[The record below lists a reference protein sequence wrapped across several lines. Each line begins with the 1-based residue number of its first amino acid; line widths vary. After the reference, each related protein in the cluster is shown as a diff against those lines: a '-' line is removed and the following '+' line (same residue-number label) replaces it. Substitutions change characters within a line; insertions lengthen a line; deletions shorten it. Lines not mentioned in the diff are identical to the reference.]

1 MLGPCVLLALAGG
14 AAATVPTQEVTLAFP
29 PAVAVPATAALVREG
44 RGEPAPVVLARRGE
58 AWVAALADDAVAAEE
73 VWALAGDDWV
83 SSPVRGQPVEALAV
97 RAAGRLEGS
106 VDVPPGSR
114 SPAWGWVEVRPAAAG
129 ESAARAP
136 ERFPLLVSSHRFS
149 ALIPVGRWQAA
160 LEFPGFSRVELGEM
174 AMAAGA
180 TLALPAPVVLHPAAT
195 ARLHVVAVNAP
206 GPPGPCRAWMFT
218 AAELDAAQCALVY
231 EGTGGWSEGGVADR
245 LGGVHLQAT
254 AEGEG
259 FAVVEC
265 PPWPPHLAGP
275 AALSVGEEAAV
286 RAEVGPAAGVE
297 VVAPFVVEFAQTHPQ
312 NRAVLAAYPRASRA
326 LSWCA
331 FEAEFAANGEVL
343 LPLLPRG
350 EWELELLA
358 GSRQPATRGS
368 PILTERVVLAPGER
382 QRLVLAQPPL
392 VRGEVQ
398 HGEEKATCLLTFERV
413 GGERWERSLW
423 SDGRGRFVLLGAEQG
438 PAQVSARCTRPSLE
452 AFLPEV
458 EVEPGKP
465 LRLALPAGE
474 LLVTVVDTKGLPQ
487 RGRKVLLR
495 LLEGPGALHS
505 RWGMVGGVSRTSDA
519 AGRARFAGLPAG
531 RYRVDVWADNRR
543 RGAAEVTLEDGE
555 SRRVRVTEQGTSLRL
570 ALRDA
575 GGRPVPGATLW
586 VLGSP
591 AGASLELP
599 PEGLAVDTD
608 AAGEAE
614 LSLAAPLSQPL
625 AVMADVPGWGRMP
638 FLLLPRAAESEEP
651 LELLLPP
658 AGGEIEVLAP
668 EADPDE
674 PLTAFLV
681 RADGALAFL
690 APHPEERW
698 ARAAG
703 EGRWVLGPLGPGS
716 YRLLL
721 LPWPSGQRGPAD
733 FAAFLRAGWAAAS
746 AQGQWVTVVPGQRTV
761 VTAP

>member
-1 MLGPCVLLALAGG
+1 MLGACVLLALAGG

-29 PAVAVPATAALVREG
+29 PAVAVPAAAALLWEG

-58 AWVAALADDAVAAEE
+58 AWVASLPADVVAAEE

-97 RAAGRLEGS
+97 SAAGRLEGS
-106 VDVPPGSR
+106 VDVPPGGQP
-114 SPAWGWVEVRPAAAG
+114 PAWGWVVVTPTSPPAL
-129 ESAARAP
+129 P

-149 ALIPVGRWQAA
+149 AFIPVGRWRAA

-206 GPPGPCRAWMFT
+206 GPPGPCRAWLFT

-231 EGTGGWSEGGVADR
+231 EGTGGWSGGSVADR
-245 LGGVHLQAT
+245 LGGVYLEAT

-265 PPWPPHLAGP
+265 PPWPAHLGGP
-275 AALSVGEEAAV
+275 VTLSVGEEAAV

-297 VVAPFVVEFAQTHPQ
+297 VVAPFVVEFAQTHAQ

-331 FEAEFAANGEVL
+331 FEAEFAADGEVL

-392 VRGEVQ
+392 VRGEVW
-398 HGEEKATCLLTFERV
+398 HGDERATCLLTFERED
-413 GGERWERSLW
+413 GEGWERSLW
-423 SDGRGRFVLLGAEQG
+423 SDERGRFVLLGAEPG
-438 PAQVSARCTRPSLE
+438 PAQVSARCARPSLE

-458 EVEPGKP
+458 EVEPGTP

-474 LLVTVVDTKGLPQ
+474 LLVTVVDNKGLPQ
-487 RGRKVLLR
+487 RGRTVRLR

-531 RYRVDVWADNRR
+531 RYRVDVWAADRR

-555 SRRVRVTEQGTSLRL
+555 RRRVRVSEQGTSLRL
-570 ALRDA
+570 LLRDA
-575 GGRPVPGATLW
+575 GGRPVPGATLT

-591 AGASLELP
+591 AGATLEVP
-599 PEGLAVDTD
+599 PEGMVVDTD

-614 LSLAAPLSQPL
+614 LSLAAPLSHPL
-625 AVMADVPGWGRMP
+625 NILADVPGWGRIA
-638 FLLLPRAAESEEP
+638 FLLLPRPAEAEEP

-658 AGGEIEVLAP
+658 AGGEIELLAP
-668 EADPDE
+668 EGDPDE
-674 PLTAFLV
+674 PLAAFLV
-681 RADGALAFL
+681 RDDGALAYFGV
-690 APHPEERW
+690 HPEERW
-698 ARAAG
+698 ARVAG

-721 LPWPSGQRGPAD
+721 LPWPSGPRGAAD
-733 FAAFLRAGWAAAS
+733 VAAFVRAAWAATA
-746 AQGQWVTVVPGQRTV
+746 ARGVAVTVMPGHRTLV
-761 VTAP
+761 GGS